1 MKNKTALVLEGGGM
15 RGAYTSGALAWLLDN
30 NIEFDNAYGIST
42 GAVHL
47 CSYLMKNKEYLHDFP
62 VYHITNKNIIGIIPI
77 LRCFKIVDNYYLFQK
92 YLPEKCNY
100 SLEALKTCKVDAKI
114 GVYECEKGKTEYI
127 PVQNMSL
134 LELQASTTLPLIGK
148 VATVNKDR
156 HIMDGGIT
164 EMIPVN
170 QAVKDGCNK
179 CLIIATKP
187 QDYVRKPAKKIV
199 VKIMK
204 LFYPKWQSIGD
215 DYEVRH
221 LNYVKQINTIK
232 DLQEK
237 DNALYIS
244 PSKHSKVTRL
254 GGSIQE
260 LQELYDL
267 GYSDMEN
274 RKEEIFKLLK

>member
-47 CSYLMKNKEYLHDFP
+47 CSFLMKNKQYLHDFP
-62 VYHITNKNIIGIIPI
+62 VYHITNKNIVGIIPI
-77 LRCFKIVDNYYLFQK
+77 LRSFKLVDNYYLFQEYMPK
-92 YLPEKCNY
+92 KCNY
-100 SLEALKTCKVDAKI
+100 SLDPLKDCKVDAKV

-127 PVQNMSL
+127 PVQTMSL
-134 LELQASTTLPLIGK
+134 LELQASTTLPLLGK
-148 VATVNKDR
+148 VATVNENR

-170 QAVKDGCNK
+170 EAIKDGCNK

-187 QDYVRKPAKKIV
+187 QDYIRKPAKNIV
-199 VKIMK
+199 VNIMK
-204 LFYPKWQSIGD
+204 LVYPKWQTIAQ
-215 DYEVRH
+215 DYKVRH
-221 LNYVKQINTIK
+221 LNYVKQINIIK

-237 DNALYIS
+237 NDALYIS
-244 PSKHSKVTRL
+244 PSKHSNVTRL
-254 GGSIQE
+254 GGSTEE
-260 LQELYDL
+260 LQELFDL
-267 GYSDMEN
+267 GYSDMEE